1 MQHIITTITTALLHI
16 ITSTADVKKIIPGQ
30 LILEI
35 NNTKYHTRG
44 EGEIEKVFVLD
55 AHGFIRQKEVFVER
69 SLLRSW
75 SLETGF

>member
-1 MQHIITTITTALLHI
+1 MRRQ
-16 ITSTADVKKIIPGQ
+16 STKIHLGMSFWEHVSIYSAC
-30 LILEI
+30 
-35 NNTKYHTRG
+35 NSRG

>member
-1 MQHIITTITTALLHI
+1 MTGMLVVVTM
-16 ITSTADVKKIIPGQ
+16 SVWS
-30 LILEI
+30 
-35 NNTKYHTRG
+35 TRG

>member
-1 MQHIITTITTALLHI
+1 MIII
-16 ITSTADVKKIIPGQ
+16 IIMCYISGDLWAS
-30 LILEI
+30 
-35 NNTKYHTRG
+35 RG

>member
-1 MQHIITTITTALLHI
+1 MSPSQQFFFFEG
-16 ITSTADVKKIIPGQ
+16 IPKTHSDWLCWVAGSV
-30 LILEI
+30 
-35 NNTKYHTRG
+35 RG